1 MSLSGVGLGAG
12 QSVTFTLDSASG
24 TATEGTDFSA
34 LLAGGL
40 TAAAG
45 IVLTTSTG
53 AGGAINVTAT
63 NTTAADLATGAA
75 LLSFT
80 IATTP
85 DSAIEGTENFTVT
98 LASAAAVVNPT
109 ITTSI
114 TDVAPFALSLPDL
127 GSLQGNGLNKNTVM
141 GTFASGFTYSLGAG
155 SSSGFVLSGTG
166 NAVLS
171 TGNQNIV
178 SGTYT
183 LNVIATDQFGISH
196 TTVVKIW
203 VGTPNNDTI
212 DLATLGNSS
221 GINLAYG
228 LNGVDVITGGGAL
241 DFLIGGQQPNT
252 LTAGSGS
259 EVFAASGN
267 DTIVLNGLSFSD
279 DIIYQLT
286 PTDQIDLTS
295 LLFVPGSMSATGSFN
310 GTTTSL
316 VVSNGTTSVTLNL
329 GGDYSSSTWQFA
341 KDAGTGTIFHDPP
354 ADSGTA
360 TIDSGASPASMLTTA
375 TDSVSFVSGTNQVI
389 GTDTT
394 VTNGDVITGG
404 TGTDTLTIDTGAGVS
419 HTYAFGDGASGHS
432 DIGLTK
438 FENLTLTDQN
448 ADANDKAAITVTF
461 NSDFKN
467 NGTLTVDGS
476 ALHDLNGTNLTAD
489 AHLATHDSF
498 IFIGSAKADTLI
510 GGSGNDIFIGGGA
523 GDRMTGGG
531 GNDTFVFKAVTDSQP
546 GVGHFDTITDFTH
559 NSDHIDLT
567 AIAGAPNVQGLVA
580 AASTVAANSIS
591 WFVDNA
597 HNETVLYVN
606 STAMA
611 NHVDMEIH
619 LAGININLAGSD
631 ILHHA

>member
-1 MSLSGVGLGAG
+1 M
-12 QSVTFTLDSASG
+12 
-24 TATEGTDFSA
+24 
-34 LLAGGL
+34 
-40 TAAAG
+40 
-45 IVLTTSTG
+45 
-53 AGGAINVTAT
+53 
-63 NTTAADLATGAA
+63 
-75 LLSFT
+75 
-80 IATTP
+80 
-85 DSAIEGTENFTVT
+85 
-98 LASAAAVVNPT
+98 
-109 ITTSI
+109 
-114 TDVAPFALSLPDL
+114 
-127 GSLQGNGLNKNTVM
+127 NKNTEM

-228 LNGVDVITGGGAL
+228 LNGVDKITGGGAL
-241 DFLIGGQQPNT
+241 DFVIGGQQPNT

-354 ADSGTA
+354 ADSA
-360 TIDSGASPASMLTTA
+360 
-375 TDSVSFVSGTNQVI
+375 VKQ
-389 GTDTT
+389 
-394 VTNGDVITGG
+394 
-404 TGTDTLTIDTGAGVS
+404 
-419 HTYAFGDGASGHS
+419 
-432 DIGLTK
+432 
-438 FENLTLTDQN
+438 
-448 ADANDKAAITVTF
+448 
-461 NSDFKN
+461 
-467 NGTLTVDGS
+467 
-476 ALHDLNGTNLTAD
+476 
-489 AHLATHDSF
+489 
-498 IFIGSAKADTLI
+498 
-510 GGSGNDIFIGGGA
+510 
-523 GDRMTGGG
+523 RM
-531 GNDTFVFKAVTDSQP
+531 AQW
-546 GVGHFDTITDFTH
+546 
-559 NSDHIDLT
+559 LR
-567 AIAGAPNVQGLVA
+567 
-580 AASTVAANSIS
+580 
-591 WFVDNA
+591 
-597 HNETVLYVN
+597 
-606 STAMA
+606 
-611 NHVDMEIH
+611 
-619 LAGININLAGSD
+619 
-631 ILHHA
+631 

>member
-1 MSLSGVGLGAG
+1 
-12 QSVTFTLDSASG
+12 
-24 TATEGTDFSA
+24 
-34 LLAGGL
+34 
-40 TAAAG
+40 
-45 IVLTTSTG
+45 
-53 AGGAINVTAT
+53 
-63 NTTAADLATGAA
+63 
-75 LLSFT
+75 
-80 IATTP
+80 
-85 DSAIEGTENFTVT
+85 
-98 LASAAAVVNPT
+98 
-109 ITTSI
+109 
-114 TDVAPFALSLPDL
+114 
-127 GSLQGNGLNKNTVM
+127 
-141 GTFASGFTYSLGAG
+141 
-155 SSSGFVLSGTG
+155 
-166 NAVLS
+166 
-171 TGNQNIV
+171 
-178 SGTYT
+178 
-183 LNVIATDQFGISH
+183 
-196 TTVVKIW
+196 
-203 VGTPNNDTI
+203 
-212 DLATLGNSS
+212 
-221 GINLAYG
+221 
-228 LNGVDVITGGGAL
+228 
-241 DFLIGGQQPNT
+241 
-252 LTAGSGS
+252 
-259 EVFAASGN
+259 
-267 DTIVLNGLSFSD
+267 
-279 DIIYQLT
+279 
-286 PTDQIDLTS
+286 
-295 LLFVPGSMSATGSFN
+295 
-310 GTTTSL
+310 
-316 VVSNGTTSVTLNL
+316 
-329 GGDYSSSTWQFA
+329 
-341 KDAGTGTIFHDPP
+341 
-354 ADSGTA
+354 
-360 TIDSGASPASMLTTA
+360 MLTTA
-375 TDSVSFVSGTNQVI
+375 TDTVSFVSGTNQVI